1 MSDSCLSELR
11 ARFTVVVLTPAA
23 ITLALLANREDC
35 DRFNDDCDVFAN
47 HDCDCDSDG
56 ENHYMY
62 QASKAIWNEAWWLG
76 RLSHHGTPMC

>member
-47 HDCDCDSDG
+47 HDCDG
-56 ENHYMY
+56 ENHYM
-62 QASKAIWNEAWWLG
+62 
-76 RLSHHGTPMC
+76 

>member
-11 ARFTVVVLTPAA
+11 ARFTVVVLTPAS
-23 ITLALLANREDC
+23 ITLALLANR

-47 HDCDCDSDG
+47 HDCDG

-76 RLSHHGTPMC
+76 RLSHHGSPMC